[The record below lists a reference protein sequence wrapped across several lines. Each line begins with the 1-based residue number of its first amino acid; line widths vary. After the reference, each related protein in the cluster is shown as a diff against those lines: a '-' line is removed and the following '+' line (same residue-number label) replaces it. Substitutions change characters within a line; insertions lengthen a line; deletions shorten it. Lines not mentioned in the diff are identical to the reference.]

1 MNTNY
6 TDGGLLT
13 DICLMRINMAV
24 YTISRDVIIKSID
37 YGISMLQNPVQD
49 SKLNLKILS
58 HDADTCL
65 KASVYLPLLLVHRLG
80 TSNKCLF

>member
-24 YTISRDVIIKSID
+24 YTISRDDIIKSID

-49 SKLNLKILS
+49 SK
-58 HDADTCL
+58 
-65 KASVYLPLLLVHRLG
+65 
-80 TSNKCLF
+80 